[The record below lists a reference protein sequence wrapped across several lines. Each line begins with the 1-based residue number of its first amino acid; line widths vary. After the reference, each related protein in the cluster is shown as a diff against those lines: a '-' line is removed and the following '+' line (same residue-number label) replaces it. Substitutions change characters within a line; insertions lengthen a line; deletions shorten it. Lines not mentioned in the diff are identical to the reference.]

1 MRRCQDQDLPLY
13 ELNRR
18 ALLLGAASV
27 CVTLIGAP
35 AAAKSRT
42 RVGKLD
48 DPSLANV
55 TFAGFR
61 PLSDGRSLVYVE
73 ISSKVPVRLERKP
86 GFLVYELSGAR
97 VALPNN
103 RNPLVTTAFASSLDS
118 ARLRESKASSARSV
132 ELVLKLRADVTPTHT
147 FAERAT
153 GAVLEVTLPAL
164 PRGS

>member
-1 MRRCQDQDLPLY
+1 MRRRHEQDPSPY

-18 ALLLGAASV
+18 AVLLAAAGA

-35 AAAKSRT
+35 AAAKSRA
-42 RVGKLD
+42 RRAKQD

-61 PLSDGRSLVYVE
+61 PLADGRSLVYVE

-86 GFLVYELSGAR
+86 GLLVYELSGAR

-103 RNPLVTTAFASSLDS
+103 RNPLVTTGFASSLDS
-118 ARLRESKASSARSV
+118 ARLRENKSAEHSV

-153 GAVLEVTLPAL
+153 GAVLEITLPAL